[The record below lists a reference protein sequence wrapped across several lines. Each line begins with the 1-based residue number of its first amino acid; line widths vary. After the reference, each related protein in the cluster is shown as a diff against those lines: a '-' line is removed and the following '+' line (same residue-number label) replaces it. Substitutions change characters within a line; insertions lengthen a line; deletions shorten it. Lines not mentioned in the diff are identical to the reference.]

1 MRLTK
6 ISIKYIDIHILEI
19 QVTRLPGFPYIKI
32 PCCLKQLFACQ
43 IYLTLIIGCKTEEKT
58 ENYTEIPFSRLGAI
72 TWDLTGSKLVTGAA
86 DGSIKVRDSH
96 RLLSLDI
103 QSRGFGVNEKT
114 IRVQS
119 SL

>member
-1 MRLTK
+1 MNMNMFREVLDPQLNQTK
-6 ISIKYIDIHILEI
+6 TANKSLYDKSKPTDTALSKKH
-19 QVTRLPGFPYIKI
+19 
-32 PCCLKQLFACQ
+32 
-43 IYLTLIIGCKTEEKT
+43 
-58 ENYTEIPFSRLGAI
+58 LGAI

-96 RLLSLDI
+96 RILSLDI